1 MVASHRV
8 LCNPDTAKRPESWA
22 KLKHLK
28 GTSTVPWLTIG
39 AFNEITGASEKEGD
53 SDRLRQQMKN
63 FIEAINFYGLWD
75 LGFIGPKFTW
85 IYQRADGM

>member
-1 MVASHRV
+1 
-8 LCNPDTAKRPESWA
+8 
-22 KLKHLK
+22 
-28 GTSTVPWLTIG
+28 
-39 AFNEITGASEKEGD
+39 
-53 SDRLRQQMKN
+53 MKN